1 MYWNRMKLKLHK
13 KAGLLRRPVRDVLKN
28 HGVYRAEGETEK
40 PESAGDCRNIRH
52 QAGSGEN

>member
-1 MYWNRMKLKLHK
+1 MKLKLHK

-40 PESAGDCRNIRH
+40 PESAGDCGNIRH